1 MAPAASPQDPVE
13 GSACRAALCSE
24 LACRRC
30 SGLTPAGNTSR
41 RAQGAPNYRGRRA
54 GSGRAVLGAA
64 GGSRALRG
72 DAPAGGDGASGA
84 AGAASQG
91 GAEGAGW
98 GFLSKLVT
106 RRPLARGM
114 PARKRA
120 RDFGAGT
127 PEAGEAKLGGLP
139 APIPQQG
146 CPAPRSALFFKRSHL
161 PQVFPD
167 PPPPTEPLQSL
178 ERSQRRCCGA
188 GSIPT
193 GKRCWQPS
201 PTTPGDP
208 ACPPGAAARHPRM
221 ANGTVPCRDLPAP
234 LPAYRAIASQLP
246 EIGFASAWRRSRA
259 LPCTSSTGLLN

>member
-1 MAPAASPQDPVE
+1 MGPAASPRGAGGGERLQ
-13 GSACRAALCSE
+13 SCS
-24 LACRRC
+24 LLRISVPPQLRV
-30 SGLTPAGNTSR
+30 NTSWEHLPHGTGSPQLR
-41 RAQGAPNYRGRRA
+41 GAQGRVRPRGARSWEVP
-54 GSGRAVLGAA
+54 GGAEL
-64 GGSRALRG
+64 SRGMLRT
-72 DAPAGGDGASGA
+72 GGDGASGA

-114 PARKRA
+114 PARTRA

-167 PPPPTEPLQSL
+167 PPPPTERLQSL
-178 ERSQRRCCGA
+178 ERSQRWRCAPGPAPSSPVSGA
-188 GSIPT
+188 GSRPQPRRGT
-193 GKRCWQPS
+193 LPAHPGRPAPASAREWQ
-201 PTTPGDP
+201 T
-208 ACPPGAAARHPRM
+208 
-221 ANGTVPCRDLPAP
+221 ANGGVPCRDLPAP
-234 LPAYRAIASQLP
+234 LPAYRAIAS
-246 EIGFASAWRRSRA
+246 
-259 LPCTSSTGLLN
+259 